1 MDSKVDYLSFTLP
14 LNLQG
19 QGHSDGCEAG
29 IVSQMELYNLKGLL
43 SVLSG
48 SNPER
53 RGGRKL
59 YGAGLFWQTEG
70 VNIWFGGHANHV
82 LFEISGVGCQ
92 VLRDNDVLSA
102 TLAGVAL
109 RVTRLDIATDF
120 RTDVSPASFVAQ
132 KADNRLKVTET
143 HDTDTGETQ
152 YVGSK
157 ASERFTRVYK
167 FASPHPRSGWL
178 RVETVLRSDYAK
190 AALSTLLVAGIVGLV
205 DSIGVTF
212 GWQHAL
218 WQPSTATADKLRSS
232 RADKEDAATLRWI
245 YKSVK
250 PALLKAHASGLL
262 DLADFCAA
270 LTALIAVND

>member
-14 LNLQG
+14 LNLMG
-19 QGHSDGCEAG
+19 QGHSDGCEMG
-29 IVSQMELYNLKGLL
+29 IVAQLELFNLKGLL
-43 SVLSG
+43 SVLS
-48 SNPER
+48 SSIPER

-59 YGAGLFWQTEG
+59 YGAGLFWKTEG

-82 LFEISGVGCQ
+82 LLEISGVGCQ
-92 VLRDNDVLSA
+92 VLRDAETLEA
-102 TLAGVAL
+102 TLLGIVD

-120 RTDVSPASFVAQ
+120 ETDVSPAEFVAH
-132 KADNRLKVTET
+132 KAENRLRVTET

-167 FASPHPRSGWL
+167 FRSPHPRSGVM

-190 AALSTLLVAGIVGLV
+190 AGLAVLLADSLVSLV
-205 DSIGVTF
+205 DSLGVTF
-212 GWQHAL
+212 GWTHAL
-218 WQPSTATADKLRSS
+218 WTPEHSTADKLRAS

-262 DLADFCAA
+262 DLPEFCDA
-270 LTALIAVND
+270 LTALIAVTE